1 MKGRLFQP
9 RFRSG
14 RQRAVFVLQVLRGF
28 GASENWR
35 HRGIPVGVTAI
46 RCGVLRSESLAI
58 AGKKFGNLGKNFR
71 DLGKNFR
78 DLGKNFRDLGKNFR
92 DLGKNFRDLA
102 PEQFRNFRA

>member
-35 HRGIPVGVTAI
+35 HLGIPVGVTAI

-58 AGKKFGNLGKNFR
+58 AGKNSEIWVKISGIWVKISGIWHRNSFGISGPKVPPGSSGLGA
-71 DLGKNFR
+71 GSYV
-78 DLGKNFRDLGKNFR
+78 
-92 DLGKNFRDLA
+92 
-102 PEQFRNFRA
+102 